1 VPIYTK
7 IPIVSKKEGLKR
19 FWNSI
24 AWLFIIL
31 QSLLLAGGTF
41 NYVKDGQPIL
51 QIVGRGLL
59 FPLLL
64 VDVCLSGNFTAL
76 LQLSIEVTAFNLLAI
91 GALLLG
97 LVLWLH
103 RRYGEAKKTV
113 VAAIVVIIL
122 GTILYWGDKRFWPT

>member
-1 VPIYTK
+1 M
-7 IPIVSKKEGLKR
+7 SRKEGLKR

-41 NYVKDGQPIL
+41 DYVKDGQPIL
-51 QIVGRGLL
+51 HLVGRGLL
-59 FPLLL
+59 FPLFL

-76 LQLSIEVTAFNLLAI
+76 LQLTIELTVFNLLGI

-97 LVLWLH
+97 LVLWLY
-103 RRYGEAKKTV
+103 RRYGEARKTV
-113 VAAIVVIIL
+113 VAAIVLIIL